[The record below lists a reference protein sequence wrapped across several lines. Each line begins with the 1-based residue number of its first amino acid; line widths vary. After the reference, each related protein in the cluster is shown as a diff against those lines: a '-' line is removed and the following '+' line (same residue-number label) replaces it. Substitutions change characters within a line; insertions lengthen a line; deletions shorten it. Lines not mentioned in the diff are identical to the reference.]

1 MSVRA
6 KSKKGISDVDISIM
20 EHLDKYDDLIKLLSL
35 NLTNPL
41 LNKKLIYRA
50 IHIIIP
56 IDPEKALE
64 VINLIK
70 CDLTDQS
77 YIALLI
83 KVYAI
88 NGFIIEALNIY
99 NSIPNDER
107 KKRFIIVIFNELA
120 EINKIEAYD
129 LLVTEIYKKFVITED
144 NISKVYNNDNMHEI
158 LQIMSD
164 NEIIIKDNTF
174 FSDRGI
180 TIDIIDKSCSICK
193 HDLKKFK
200 LSVEEIQM
208 LKMNLQVKYLDSLP
222 NTDICL
228 REISNLDNFLLGE
241 NYNVFVDGNN
251 ILFFRDR
258 KVNIDSFRRLKT
270 VYNKLQ
276 LKYKPLIFMHQRHKN
291 NIKKLGKHS
300 NEANSIIKELDI
312 YFTPYKMNDDWFFIW
327 AGISNPESFVVT
339 NDLLR
344 DHIFK
349 ISEENIISNTLST
362 WISNNV
368 IKYELVRGEYL
379 MIYPKEYSV
388 KIQLISGIWHIPL
401 SNNKWLCLR

>member
-120 EINKIEAYD
+120 EI
-129 LLVTEIYKKFVITED
+129 
-144 NISKVYNNDNMHEI
+144 
-158 LQIMSD
+158 
-164 NEIIIKDNTF
+164 
-174 FSDRGI
+174 
-180 TIDIIDKSCSICK
+180 
-193 HDLKKFK
+193 
-200 LSVEEIQM
+200 
-208 LKMNLQVKYLDSLP
+208 
-222 NTDICL
+222 
-228 REISNLDNFLLGE
+228 
-241 NYNVFVDGNN
+241 
-251 ILFFRDR
+251 
-258 KVNIDSFRRLKT
+258 
-270 VYNKLQ
+270 
-276 LKYKPLIFMHQRHKN
+276 KPLITPDICN
-291 NIKKLGKHS
+291 
-300 NEANSIIKELDI
+300 ANSLVGANI
-312 YFTPYKMNDDWFFIW
+312 NAW
-327 AGISNPESFVVT
+327 VV
-339 NDLLR
+339 
-344 DHIFK
+344 F
-349 ISEENIISNTLST
+349 
-362 WISNNV
+362 
-368 IKYELVRGEYL
+368 
-379 MIYPKEYSV
+379 
-388 KIQLISGIWHIPL
+388 
-401 SNNKWLCLR
+401 

>member
-200 LSVEEIQM
+200 LSVEEIKM

-228 REISNLDNFLLGE
+228 REISNLDNFLLGK

-251 ILFFRDR
+251 ILFF
-258 KVNIDSFRRLKT
+258 
-270 VYNKLQ
+270 
-276 LKYKPLIFMHQRHKN
+276 
-291 NIKKLGKHS
+291 
-300 NEANSIIKELDI
+300 
-312 YFTPYKMNDDWFFIW
+312 
-327 AGISNPESFVVT
+327 
-339 NDLLR
+339 
-344 DHIFK
+344 
-349 ISEENIISNTLST
+349 
-362 WISNNV
+362 
-368 IKYELVRGEYL
+368 
-379 MIYPKEYSV
+379 
-388 KIQLISGIWHIPL
+388 
-401 SNNKWLCLR
+401 